1 MPVKHA
7 VMGLIVERPGYGYD
21 LHNRLSHRLGP
32 RLAVP
37 EATVHSSIKSLR
49 GSGHIEVVR
58 RSFRGEQAA
67 IWYGATEGGRDWYA
81 DWLDEPVVREPVRRE
96 VYLKFA
102 MIDATRVPRL
112 LEQFRRLELECLA
125 AIAAHTRARPLADEL
140 SDPVTLQMAARL
152 LNESGALDHLNAD
165 LMFVKRTL
173 GVLRWAEAEGSVPRD
188 KLLEAVS

>member
-1 MPVKHA
+1 
-7 VMGLIVERPGYGYD
+7 
-21 LHNRLSHRLGP
+21 
-32 RLAVP
+32 
-37 EATVHSSIKSLR
+37 
-49 GSGHIEVVR
+49 
-58 RSFRGEQAA
+58 
-67 IWYGATEGGRDWYA
+67 
-81 DWLDEPVVREPVRRE
+81 VRRE

-112 LEQFRRLELECLA
+112 LEQFQRLELECLA

-140 SDPVTLQMAARL
+140 TDPVTLQTAARL

-173 GVLRWAEAEGSVPRD
+173 GVLRWAEAEGSVPRA

>member
-7 VMGLIVERPGYGYD
+7 VLGLIAERRGYGYE
-21 LHNRLSHRLGP
+21 LSQRLSERLGP

-37 EATVHSSIKSLR
+37 EATVHSSIKTLKTA
-49 GSGHIEVVR
+49 GHIEVVR

-67 IWYGATEGGRDWYA
+67 IWYGATEGGLEEYEA
-81 DWLDEPVVREPVRRE
+81 WLDEPVVREPVRRE

-140 SDPVTLQMAARL
+140 ADPVTLQTAARL

>member
-7 VMGLIVERPGYGYD
+7 VLGLIAERRGYGYEVSQ
-21 LHNRLSHRLGP
+21 RLSKRLGP

-37 EATVHSSIKSLR
+37 EATVHSSIKTLKTA
-49 GSGHIEVVR
+49 GHIEVYR

-67 IWYGATEGGRDWYA
+67 IWYEVTEGGLEEYES
-81 DWLDEPVVREPVRRE
+81 WLDEPVVREPVRRE

-102 MIDATRVPRL
+102 MIDAARVPRL
-112 LEQFRRLELECLA
+112 LEQFQRLELECLA
-125 AIAAHTRARPLADEL
+125 AIAAHTRAHPLADEL
-140 SDPVTLQMAARL
+140 TDPVTLQTAARL

-173 GVLRWAEAEGSVPRD
+173 GVLRWAEAEGSVPRA

>member
-7 VMGLIVERPGYGYD
+7 VLGLITERRGYGYE
-21 LHNRLSHRLGP
+21 LSQRLSERLGP

-37 EATVHSSIKSLR
+37 EATVHSSIKTLKTA
-49 GSGHIEVVR
+49 GHIEVVR

-67 IWYGATEGGRDWYA
+67 IWYGATEGGLVEYEA
-81 DWLDEPVVREPVRRE
+81 WLDEPVVREPVRRE

-112 LEQFRRLELECLA
+112 LEQFQRLELECLA

-140 SDPVTLQMAARL
+140 TDPVTLQTAARL